1 MIKVIVNLNVSIKRV
16 ALVSLS
22 LPLGLYGV
30 FLAQPKVTSAHNMAS
45 QHRSRWSLDLVSLS
59 AFCGVIRPSYGQS
72 IN

>member
-30 FLAQPKVTSAHNMAS
+30 YLAQPKVTSAHNKRMLRKNFRCAPIF
-45 QHRSRWSLDLVSLS
+45 RK
-59 AFCGVIRPSYGQS
+59 CGR
-72 IN
+72 

>member
-30 FLAQPKVTSAHNMAS
+30 FLAQPKVTSAHNKL
-45 QHRSRWSLDLVSLS
+45 QHAKRRYAARTSLRCAPVGPC
-59 AFCGVIRPSYGQS
+59 ARR
-72 IN
+72 

>member
-30 FLAQPKVTSAHNMAS
+30 FLAQPKVTSAHNKAS
-45 QHRSRWSLDLVSLS
+45 QRDQKTAASLW
-59 AFCGVIRPSYGQS
+59 FFGPCWRR
-72 IN
+72 

>member
-1 MIKVIVNLNVSIKRV
+1 MVNIIVNLNIYIKRV

-30 FLAQPKVTSAHNMAS
+30 YLAQPKMVF
-45 QHRSRWSLDLVSLS
+45 D
-59 AFCGVIRPSYGQS
+59 